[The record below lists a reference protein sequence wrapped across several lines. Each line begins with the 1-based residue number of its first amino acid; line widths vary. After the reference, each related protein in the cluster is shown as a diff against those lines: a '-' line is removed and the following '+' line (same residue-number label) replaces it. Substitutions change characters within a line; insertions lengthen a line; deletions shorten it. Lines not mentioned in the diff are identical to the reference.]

1 MPIPAKTLL
10 IPALTLALALSG
22 LRSRA
27 AETDTGADTGADTG
41 PRVEEVAPG
50 VFAVLQPE
58 ARRFQESNSLF
69 FIRNSG
75 VLVVDTQSSLA
86 ATWAVIRAIEAR
98 TALPVRHLVLTHWHG
113 DHVQG
118 ISAYRE
124 RWPGVEV
131 VAYKTVAED
140 IRGRAEPQA
149 DERVER
155 YETAIAA
162 ARERLRD
169 RIDREGNPLS
179 EEDQRALAGDIEDAE
194 ATVAAMKA
202 IPRPF
207 AVPDLAYDGELVL
220 GAGLEAVRVS
230 PWRAH
235 TRGDST
241 VYLPA
246 LGVLVTG
253 DVLDDLP
260 YGGHGYPAS
269 WGAALEE
276 LAGLEIRVV
285 VPGHGSV
292 RRGKD
297 HLGLV
302 LGMFRS
308 LNGQIAAA
316 VERGLDLEATQ
327 AAVDL
332 ASFRARL
339 AGEDPVAGRAWDN
352 FIPPTIER
360 AWLEAR
366 GELPD

>member
-1 MPIPAKTLL
+1 MRVSSKILL
-10 IPALTLALALSG
+10 VAALALALGLSG
-22 LRSRA
+22 PRSQA
-27 AETDTGADTGADTG
+27 ADAGAE
-41 PRVEEVAPG
+41 PRVEELAPG
-50 VFAVLQPE
+50 IFAVLQPE

-86 ATWAVIRAIEAR
+86 ATQAVIRAVEAR
-98 TALPVRHLVLTHWHG
+98 PALPVSHLVLTHWHG

-118 ISAYRE
+118 IAAYRA

-131 VAYKTVAED
+131 VAHKTVAED

-149 DERVER
+149 DEQVER
-155 YETAIAA
+155 YAAAIAA
-162 ARERLRD
+162 ARQRLRD
-169 RIDREGNPLS
+169 GVDREGNPLF
-179 EEDQRALAGDIEDAE
+179 EDERKTLAGEIEDAE
-194 ATVAAMKA
+194 ATVAEMRAV
-202 IPRPF
+202 PRPF

-230 PWRAH
+230 HWRAH

-241 VYLPA
+241 VYMPA
-246 LGVLVTG
+246 VGVLVTG
-253 DVLDDLP
+253 DLLDDLP
-260 YGGHGYPAS
+260 YGGHGYPMS
-269 WGAALEE
+269 WVAALEE
-276 LAGLEIRVV
+276 LAELEIREI
-285 VPGHGSV
+285 VPSHGSV

-297 HLGLV
+297 HLILV
-302 LGMFRS
+302 LDMFRS
-308 LNGQIAAA
+308 LTRQVGAA
-316 VERGLDLEATQ
+316 VERDLDLEATR

-332 ASFRARL
+332 ESFRARL
-339 AGEDPVAGRAWDN
+339 AGEDPVAGRAWDG